1 MHFIN
6 LFVFSRIRIRSRGR
20 LRIAPPPLVAP
31 DAVLPVVTPSAVTGS
46 ES

>member
-6 LFVFSRIRIRSRGR
+6 LFVFSRIRSRGR